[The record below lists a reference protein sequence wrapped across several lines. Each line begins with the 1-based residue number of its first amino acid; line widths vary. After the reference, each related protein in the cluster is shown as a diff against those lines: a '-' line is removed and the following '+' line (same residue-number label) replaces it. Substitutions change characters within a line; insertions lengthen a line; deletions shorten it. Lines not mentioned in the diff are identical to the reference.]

1 MLLPL
6 PLLWC
11 QFSGSC
17 AQCEC
22 MHCPSG
28 HWSLSLPPGINW
40 DGFQGV
46 RVIAVPGSPAYARNH
61 GVYLTNEQ
69 VGAAPPSRGIPWRC
83 RGLQSFDALCAEV
96 SALLWLLGL
105 GFPEELTGV
114 VLLPGAGA

>member
-11 QFSGSC
+11 WFSGSC
-17 AQCEC
+17 AQCEY

>member
-6 PLLWC
+6 LLLWC
-11 QFSGSC
+11 RFSGSC
-17 AQCEC
+17 AQCEY

-69 VGAAPPSRGIPWRC
+69 VGAAPPSRGLPWRC

-96 SALLWLLGL
+96 LALLWLLGL